1 MLTEI
6 LAVSIALS
14 VLKGVTLLVSYINN
28 NAFPQ
33 PLNEVDEARYLQ
45 ILRAI
50 KSPDCEV
57 KDLRQVEHARNELV
71 EHNLRL
77 VAHLVKKFDGTGED
91 SDDLISIGTIGLIKG
106 IDTFNPAKGTK
117 LATYAAR
124 CIENEILMHLRSL
137 KKSRG
142 EVSIY
147 DPIGVDKEGNEISL
161 MDVLASQGEA
171 ISDKVEN
178 EFEQRALLDKVKK
191 LTRRERLVLELRYG
205 LMNNPRRTQREIARA
220 LGISRSYVSRIEKK
234 AIQKLMIEMED
245 HNPRK

>member
-1 MLTEI
+1 MFTE
-6 LAVSIALS
+6 LFLVSIALS
-14 VLKGVTLLVSYINN
+14 VLKGVSLLVSYINN

-33 PLNEVDEARYLQ
+33 PLSEQEEARYLG
-45 ILRAI
+45 ILRDS
-50 KSPDCEV
+50 KSGIVTKTSEV
-57 KDLRQVEHARNELV
+57 EQARNMLV

-106 IDTFNPAKGTK
+106 INTFDPNKGTK

-147 DPIGVDKEGNEISL
+147 DPIGVDKEGNEITL
-161 MDVLASQGEA
+161 IDVLGSNEEA
-171 ISDKVEN
+171 IAVKVEN
-178 EFEQRALLDKVKK
+178 ESEQKALLELVKK
-191 LTRRERLVLELRYG
+191 LNRREKMVLQLRYG
-205 LMNNPRRTQREIARA
+205 LMNSPKRTQREIAKM
-220 LGISRSYVSRIEKK
+220 LGISRSYVSRIEKR
-234 AIQKLMIEMED
+234 AIQKLMEEMVQIES
-245 HNPRK
+245 NK

>member
-1 MLTEI
+1 MFTE
-6 LAVSIALS
+6 LFFVSIALS
-14 VLKGVTLLVSYINN
+14 VLKGVSLLVSYINN

-33 PLNEVDEARYLQ
+33 PLSESEEARCLK
-45 ILRAI
+45 ILSQG
-50 KSPDCEV
+50 KSEPGLKSREV
-57 KDLRQVEHARNELV
+57 EKARNLLV

-106 IDTFNPAKGTK
+106 INTFSPEKGTK

-147 DPIGVDKEGNEISL
+147 DPIGVDKEGNEITL
-161 MDVLASQGEA
+161 IDVLGSNEEA
-171 ISDKVEN
+171 ISLKVEN
-178 EFEQRALLDKVKK
+178 ESEQKALLELVKK
-191 LTRRERLVLELRYG
+191 LSKREKHVLQLRYG
-205 LMNNPRRTQREIARA
+205 LMNSTKRTQREIAKS

-234 AIQKLMIEMED
+234 AIQKLMEEMV
-245 HNPRK
+245 HNDTNK